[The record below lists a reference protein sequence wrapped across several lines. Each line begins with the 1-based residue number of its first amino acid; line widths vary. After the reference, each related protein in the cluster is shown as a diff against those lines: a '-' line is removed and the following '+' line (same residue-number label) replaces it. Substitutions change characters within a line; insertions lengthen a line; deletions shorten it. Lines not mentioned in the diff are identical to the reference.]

1 MTGAGGPVP
10 LRGATGIMSITPFD
24 ASGAVDLALLR
35 THLDRL
41 ASRPVS
47 IYVCSQGSGEGLS
60 LSLGEKEAVY
70 RTAVDAAGGRC
81 EVVGAGIGLTGDTGT
96 AVEQIDVL
104 SATGVDAVQV
114 FPPRTGALRPK
125 DREIEGYYAEVVA
138 ASRCPVV
145 LGENVTLVGYELG
158 TGLIDR
164 LLDRHQEIV
173 GLSYTAPGSVG
184 QLTALIRRLRDRVAI
199 RTGWLHHLAN
209 VAAAGAAGVLCFEG
223 NVVPGLP
230 AAVWDSLRRGEGDAL
245 GLLEELL
252 AVTTVL
258 SRYGNP
264 GSIKAALDHMG
275 LPAGHLRRP
284 LLPLAGSDREGLDR
298 AWDEIGKSYDLQK
311 WV

>member
-1 MTGAGGPVP
+1 MTAPGGRDPDQGAIGV
-10 LRGATGIMSITPFD
+10 MSITPFD
-24 ASGAVDLALLR
+24 ESGAVDHGLLR
-35 THLDRL
+35 AHLDRL
-41 ASRPVS
+41 AARPVS
-47 IYVCSQGSGEGLS
+47 IYMCSQGSGEGLS
-60 LSLGEKEAVY
+60 LSLTEKEAIY
-70 RTAVDAAGGRC
+70 RTAVDVAAGRA
-81 EVVGAGIGLTGDTGT
+81 EVVGAGIGLTGDTDT
-96 AVEQIDVL
+96 AVEQVEVL

-125 DREIEGYYAEVVA
+125 DREIEGYYGDVIA
-138 ASRCPVV
+138 AARCPVV

-158 TGLIDR
+158 PGLIDR
-164 LLDRHQEIV
+164 LLDRHPEIV

-230 AAVWDSLRRGEGDAL
+230 AAVWDSLRHGGGDAL
-245 GLLEELL
+245 VLLEELL
-252 AVTTVL
+252 AVTAVL

-264 GSIKAALDHMG
+264 GSIKAALDHMD

-284 LLPLAGSDREGLDR
+284 LLALGDSDREGLDR
-298 AWDEIGKSYDLQK
+298 SWDEVEKSYDLQK

>member
-1 MTGAGGPVP
+1 VTNPAAPPQGAIGV
-10 LRGATGIMSITPFD
+10 MSITPFD
-24 ASGAVDLALLR
+24 GSGAVDHTLLR
-35 THLDRL
+35 AHLERL
-41 ASRPVS
+41 GAWPVS
-47 IYVCSQGSGEGLS
+47 IYLCSQGSGEGLS
-60 LSLGEKEAVY
+60 LSLGEKEAIY
-70 RTAVDAAGGRC
+70 RTAVEVTGGRR
-81 EVVGAGIGLTGDTGT
+81 EVVGAGIGLTGDTDT
-96 AVEQIDVL
+96 AVEQVEVL

-125 DREIEGYYAEVVA
+125 DREIEGYYREVIA
-138 ASRCPVV
+138 GARCPVV

-158 TGLIDR
+158 PGLIDR
-164 LLDRHQEIV
+164 LLDRHAEIV

-184 QLTALIRRLRDRVAI
+184 QLTDLVRRLRDRVAI

-230 AAVWDSLRRGEGDAL
+230 AAVWDSLRHGGGEAL
-245 GLLEELL
+245 TVLEKLL

-264 GSIKAALDHMG
+264 GSIKAALDHLG
-275 LPAGHLRRP
+275 LPAGSLRRP
-284 LLPLAGSDREGLDR
+284 LLPLGEPDRHGLDQ
-298 AWDEIGKSYDLQK
+298 AWDEIDKAYDLQK